1 MDMPN
6 WDDIKTITDDLRFVL
21 DAVGRKEA
29 DSIPG
34 IRARLAR
41 AIAQIRDDKIS
52 LEFVNEGENPRIL
65 PNQYAMDFPVPF
77 ITA

>member
-1 MDMPN
+1 MDVPT
-6 WDDIKTITDDLRFVL
+6 WDDISTITRDLRHVL
-21 DAVGRKEA
+21 DAIGRAEA

-52 LEFVNEGENPRIL
+52 LEFMNHLGKSSML
-65 PNQYAMDFPVPF
+65 PDQFALDFPVPF
-77 ITA
+77 IFA